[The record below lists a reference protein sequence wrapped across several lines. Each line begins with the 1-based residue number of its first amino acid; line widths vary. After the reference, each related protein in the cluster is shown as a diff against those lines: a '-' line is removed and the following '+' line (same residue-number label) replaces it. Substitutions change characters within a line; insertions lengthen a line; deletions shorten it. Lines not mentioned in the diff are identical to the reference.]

1 MKSSTPIDDDCQ
13 TAKKRLRKDLKQL
26 QSLTM
31 QDGITA
37 SPRQESNLFEWQA
50 FLTGPEQSAYE
61 GGIYELHLTIP
72 CHYPVQAPKVR
83 FQTEIFHPNIYQT
96 GEICLDILQDQWSEV
111 LSIEKIL
118 LSVRSLL
125 TEPNPNSPANIEA
138 AILYKDHRKEFDQRV
153 RKDIEKQWS
162 TMKETPSRETTNLQ
176 TEHLEER

>member
-1 MKSSTPIDDDCQ
+1 MKSSSLSPSTEDDCQ

-26 QSLTM
+26 QSLTIK
-31 QDGITA
+31 DGITA

-61 GGIYELHLTIP
+61 GGIYELQLSIP

-83 FQTEIFHPNIYQT
+83 FRTEIFHPNIYQT

-118 LSVRSLL
+118 LSIRSLL
-125 TEPNPNSPANIEA
+125 NEPNPNSPANIEA
-138 AILYKDHRKEFDQRV
+138 AVLYKDHRKEFDQRV

-162 TMKETPSRETTNLQ
+162 TMKESRSNQMTNLQ
-176 TEHLEER
+176 N